1 MFYLLDL
8 QTETSNIIF
17 ILYCCGICIL
27 FFHFKHSKKK
37 AFKTG
42 SFACNIKNFSLH
54 LVVVVFF
61 MKGCKKGNHYSD
73 MHRPVDFGEIM
84 PKLTHSHNVK
94 PQLII
99 SENKLHLLYGKLMR
113 GMTSSSVAIT
123 DWRKLANS
131 SAAAGRQWTVPVNVH
146 MVACLSKMNTDVQG
160 LF

>member
-1 MFYLLDL
+1 
-8 QTETSNIIF
+8 
-17 ILYCCGICIL
+17 
-27 FFHFKHSKKK
+27 
-37 AFKTG
+37 
-42 SFACNIKNFSLH
+42 
-54 LVVVVFF
+54 
-61 MKGCKKGNHYSD
+61 
-73 MHRPVDFGEIM
+73 MHRPVDFREIM

-94 PQLII
+94 PQLVI
-99 SENKLHLLYGKLMR
+99 SENKLHLLYGKLIR